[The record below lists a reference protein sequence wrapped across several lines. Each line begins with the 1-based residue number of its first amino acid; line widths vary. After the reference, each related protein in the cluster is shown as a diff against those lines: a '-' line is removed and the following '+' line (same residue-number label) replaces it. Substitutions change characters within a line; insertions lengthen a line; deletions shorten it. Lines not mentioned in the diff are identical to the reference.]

1 MIYIFVEIKLLL
13 VLPVTRYSELIY
25 NLAKYRLIQ
34 PIIARYLA
42 VNYDC
47 FFSLSKWR
55 STKAQT
61 VHFGFLTAF
70 ISPWSKSRT
79 EVT

>member
-13 VLPVTRYSELIY
+13 ILNVTRYSELIY
-25 NLAKYRLIQ
+25 NFPKYRFIQ

-47 FFSLSKWR
+47 FFSIAKWR
-55 STKAQT
+55 STKVQM
-61 VHFGFLTAF
+61 VHFGFLKAF
-70 ISPWSKSRT
+70 ISPCSKSRT

>member
-1 MIYIFVEIKLLL
+1 MIYIFTEIKLLL
-13 VLPVTRYSELIY
+13 TLTVTTYSELIY
-25 NLAKYRLIQ
+25 NLSKYRFIQ
-34 PIIARYLA
+34 PVKARYLGKI
-42 VNYDC
+42 YDC
-47 FFSLSKWR
+47 FSATSKWL